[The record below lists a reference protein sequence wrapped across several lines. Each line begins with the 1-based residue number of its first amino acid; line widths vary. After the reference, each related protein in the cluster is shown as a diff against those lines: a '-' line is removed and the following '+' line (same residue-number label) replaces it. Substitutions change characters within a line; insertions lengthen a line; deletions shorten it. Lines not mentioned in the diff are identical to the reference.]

1 MPIAFYLR
9 RRTGLRIARKL
20 RLVGVAVLV
29 LFLTLEGGGPAART
43 LAQEPNESQVK
54 AAYLFN
60 FAKFVEWP
68 SEAFND
74 SGAPII
80 VGVVGEDSTS
90 SAIDQTINGK
100 TANGRRLLIKRFP
113 TLKAITRCHILF
125 ISSAQRDNLGQIL
138 AAAGPAVLTVGE
150 TERFAQMGGIIN
162 FTIIDHKLRFEINPT
177 AAEKAGLRISAKLL
191 SLARV
196 IRN

>member
-1 MPIAFYLR
+1 M
-9 RRTGLRIARKL
+9 KL
-20 RLVGVAVLV
+20 VILL
-29 LFLTLEGGGPAART
+29 LFLILPSGMRGARP
-43 LAQEPNESQVK
+43 LAQGSDESQVK
-54 AAYLFN
+54 AAFLFN

-68 SEAFND
+68 SESFND
-74 SGAPII
+74 NQAPII

-90 SAIDQTINGK
+90 SAIDQMINGK
-100 TANGRRLLIKRFP
+100 TANGRRLQVKRFP
-113 TLKAITRCHILF
+113 NFRAVAHCHILF
-125 ISSAQRDNLGQIL
+125 ISSSQRDNLRQIL
-138 AAAGPAVLTVGE
+138 AAVGPAVLTIGE

-162 FTIIDHKLRFEINPT
+162 FTIVDSKLRFEINPT

>member
-1 MPIAFYLR
+1 MKASI
-9 RRTGLRIARKL
+9 
-20 RLVGVAVLV
+20 LV
-29 LFLTLEGGGPAART
+29 LLLTLTSGTPGAQA
-43 LAQEPNESQVK
+43 LAQESNESQVK

-74 SGAPII
+74 SGEPII

-113 TLKAITRCHILF
+113 NFKAITRCHILF
-125 ISSAQRDNLGQIL
+125 ISSSQRDNLGQIL
-138 AAAGPAVLTVGE
+138 AAAGPAVLTIGE

-162 FTIIDHKLRFEINPT
+162 FTIIDNKLRFEINPT
-177 AAEKAGLRISAKLL
+177 AAERAGLRISAKLL